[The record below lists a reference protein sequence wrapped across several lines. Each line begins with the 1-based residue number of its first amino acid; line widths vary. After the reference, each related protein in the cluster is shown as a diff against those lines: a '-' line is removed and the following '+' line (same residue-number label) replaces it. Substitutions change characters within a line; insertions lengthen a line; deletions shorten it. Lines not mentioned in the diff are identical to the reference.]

1 MNCEICGRESRM
13 LYEVIYLGRRT
24 YTCEN
29 CVDKYGLTIIKKLGK
44 NERRGTDQRRLS
56 QTKTI
61 SITRAFPTSDF
72 ELIENYGYI
81 IRRKREELGM
91 TQEELAKKLK
101 VKLSYIKKVEAN
113 KIIPEYDL
121 VNKLEKILG
130 VKLTESVDV
139 DEELPLSSSM
149 EEVESPTL
157 GDFMFKNSREW

>member
-1 MNCEICGRESRM
+1 MNCEICGQESRM

-24 YTCEN
+24 YACEN

-44 NERRGTDQRRLS
+44 KERREASQRRLG
-56 QTKTI
+56 QTKSI
-61 SITRAFPTSDF
+61 SMTRSLPISDF

-91 TQEELAKKLK
+91 TQEDLAKKLK
-101 VKLSYIKKVEAN
+101 VKLSYIKKVESN
-113 KIIPEYDL
+113 KIIPEYEL

-130 VKLTESVDV
+130 VKLIESVD
-139 DEELPLSSSM
+139 DEELPLSSSI

-157 GDFMFKNSREW
+157 GDYMFKNSREW